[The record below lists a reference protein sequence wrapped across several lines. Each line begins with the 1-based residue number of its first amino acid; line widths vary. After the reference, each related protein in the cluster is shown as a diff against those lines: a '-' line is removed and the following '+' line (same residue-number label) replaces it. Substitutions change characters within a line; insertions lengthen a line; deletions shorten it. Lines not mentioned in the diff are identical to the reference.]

1 MTRYQTWVLA
11 GLAALTLGVGA
22 ASAQTAPATPNLAL
36 PKDPPPAGALDP
48 AAAPA
53 PPGGSSGPVTVESI
67 EDQKDRAAAY
77 QAQQAP
83 GPVDPGHLIDKGQCG
98 DARKAA
104 LAEGNIGQAV
114 RAVALCNPK

>member
-1 MTRYQTWVLA
+1 MTRVQTWVLT
-11 GLAALTLGVGA
+11 GLAATSLVSGA
-22 ASAQTAPATPNLAL
+22 ALAQTTTPELAL
-36 PKDPPPAGALDP
+36 PKNPSVNAPVDP
-48 AAAPA
+48 AVTPT
-53 PPGGSSGPVTVESI
+53 PPEPSGAPVTAESI

-77 QAQQAP
+77 QEQQPP

>member
-1 MTRYQTWVLA
+1 MARHQTFMLA
-11 GLAALTLGVGA
+11 GLAALTLCGGA
-22 ASAQTAPATPNLAL
+22 ARAQIDTTPASPDLSGPKAPPPVTDNAA
-36 PKDPPPAGALDP
+36 PPPAP
-48 AAAPA
+48 T
-53 PPGGSSGPVTVESI
+53 SGPVTAESI

-77 QAQQAP
+77 QSLQPP

-114 RAVALCNPK
+114 RADVLCNPK